1 MKRFGITAMALALL
15 LLAGTAGAA
24 EQAPAET
31 TAAAEEEVVT
41 VTAEMMIPQD
51 EISFLVM
58 EDSQLHSLLSLD
70 QEKIGVQFRVD
81 RINTEKT
88 VAMLEGLN
96 GKELATV
103 EYAGV
108 GDQVQALYDREVDAI
123 LFSETYRQ
131 MIEEEY
137 PELEDETRVVYTF
150 GFDILAEDE
159 EVAEETSVDF
169 SVDPFIVYFSGIDAY
184 GTTAARG
191 RSDVNIMAVV
201 NPSTRQILLVSTPRD
216 YYVELPVAGNAMD
229 KLTHAGVY
237 GVEASME
244 TLEYLY
250 DVDINY
256 YVRVNFSGFMQII
269 DALEGVDVYS
279 SQAFTGEVYGV
290 HFDKG
295 MNHVNGR
302 EALSFVRE
310 RHSFS
315 NGDDQRQE
323 NQLAMVKAV
332 MDKVMSPSILM
343 NYTRLLDS
351 IPKAFNTGMTY
362 DELTGM
368 LSVYLFGGDW
378 NVKTYRV
385 TGEGARRTT
394 YSMGSRSLYVELQ
407 NDASIAKA
415 KELMG
420 IVRDGGILPDAE

>member
-1 MKRFGITAMALALL
+1 M
-15 LLAGTAGAA
+15 
-24 EQAPAET
+24 
-31 TAAAEEEVVT
+31 
-41 VTAEMMIPQD
+41 
-51 EISFLVM
+51 
-58 EDSQLHSLLSLD
+58 
-70 QEKIGVQFRVD
+70 
-81 RINTEKT
+81 
-88 VAMLEGLN
+88 
-96 GKELATV
+96 
-103 EYAGV
+103 

-159 EVAEETSVDF
+159 EPVEESSIDF

-191 RSDVNIMAVV
+191 RSDVNIMAAV
-201 NPSTRQILLVSTPRD
+201 NPSTKQILLLSTPRD
-216 YYVELPVAGNAMD
+216 YYVELPVADNAMD

-237 GVEASME
+237 GVEASIE
-244 TLEYLY
+244 TLEQLY

-256 YVRVNFSGFMQII
+256 YVRLNFNGFMAII
-269 DALEGVDVYS
+269 DALDGVDVYS
-279 SQAFTGEVYGV
+279 SQAFTGEVYDV
-290 HFDKG
+290 HFNMG

-310 RHSFS
+310 RHSFA

-323 NQLAMVKAV
+323 NQFAMVKAV

-343 NYTRLLDS
+343 NYTRLLDT
-351 IPKAFNTGMTY
+351 IPQAFNTGMTY
-362 DELTGM
+362 DELTDM
-368 LSVYLFGGDW
+368 LGVYLFGGDW

-420 IVRDGGILPDAE
+420 IVRDGGILPDAQ